1 MIIST
6 TNINKEYEIID
17 TVFVIHVEE
26 AGGMFGGG
34 GIDSDKGFDT
44 VKGLLSA
51 KASELG
57 ADAIIGCD
65 FEHTISKPDSLT
77 VKKNV
82 LTIFAFGTA
91 VKLTQ
96 PVVV

>member
-6 TNINKEYEIID
+6 TNINKEYEIIN
-17 TVFVIHVEE
+17 TVFVIHGEE
-26 AGGMFGGG
+26 ASGIFGTG
-34 GIDSDKGFDT
+34 GIDTDKGFDT

-65 FEHTISKPDSLT
+65 FEQRISSSGGMSDKQ
-77 VKKNV
+77 V
-82 LTIFAFGTA
+82 LEIFAFGTA
-91 VKLTQ
+91 VKFT
-96 PVVV
+96 